1 MMLRVSDPQHVSGVS
16 PYPSKKGDGGVTSM
30 ALQKPKMASP
40 RGAFAGFK
48 EEGHV
53 LIHPSPKK
61 NRWDSKL
68 TLKWAGVGRWNDT
81 LSGVT
86 ASTSSEDAG
95 KIQVKLDD
103 ELVAR
108 NAVQ

>member
-1 MMLRVSDPQHVSGVS
+1 
-16 PYPSKKGDGGVTSM
+16 M
-30 ALQKPKMASP
+30 ALQKPQPWPFP

-108 NAVQ
+108 NTVQ

>member
-1 MMLRVSDPQHVSGVS
+1 
-16 PYPSKKGDGGVTSM
+16 M
-30 ALQKPKMASP
+30 ALPKTPTWPAQEELLQVSRK
-40 RGAFAGFK
+40 RGMSSSIP
-48 EEGHV
+48 
-53 LIHPSPKK
+53 LRKK

>member
-1 MMLRVSDPQHVSGVS
+1 MS
-16 PYPSKKGDGGVTSM
+16 
-30 ALQKPKMASP
+30 
-40 RGAFAGFK
+40 
-48 EEGHV
+48 
-53 LIHPSPKK
+53 PSPKK

-108 NAVQ
+108 NTVQ